1 MCFNDRFLNV
11 SGSIERKPENKRVFL
26 TLPLGLRVTYIKM
39 ASGEKVYYLRILHLI
54 SNTKRRR
61 CRPDAVSFPSS
72 PFQNESCAQS
82 LRKCWQ
88 TTTTLSWV
96 RKSPHHHRQLLAQVN
111 LLPQFIV
118 QLLHIIFRYQFLWSA
133 VVTLLATGTFR
144 AAMERLWDGNRTR

>member
-1 MCFNDRFLNV
+1 MIDTSQYDHAMCFNDGFLNV
-11 SGSIERKPENKRVFL
+11 SGSVERKPENKRVFL

-39 ASGEKVYYLRILHLI
+39 ASGEKVYYLRILHLF

-118 QLLHIIFRYQFLWSA
+118 QLLHIIFRYQFL
-133 VVTLLATGTFR
+133 
-144 AAMERLWDGNRTR
+144 